1 MRGICRGFRPCP
13 RSGPVRPRLVRR
25 EVLLWFRPRARLL
38 CIGFIDLRETAIGLS
53 LGVLTAGHQAVVVG
67 AVPFPVARATILVIE
82 LPIG

>member
-1 MRGICRGFRPCP
+1 MFEMAISAAGIVFDP
-13 RSGPVRPRLVRR
+13 SRLMFVALG
-25 EVLLWFRPRARLL
+25 VV
-38 CIGFIDLRETAIGLS
+38 IGLS